1 MHLRTREFEELV
13 RQAVTALPD
22 EFLSNLDNV
31 DVLVRRW
38 PTRSQLDANGLGP
51 DETLLGL
58 YEGVPL
64 TERAGYNMVVPD
76 TITIFQG
83 PIEQMCGTPHE
94 VVQQVQETVVHEVAH
109 HFGISDAQLEAWG
122 LA

>member
-1 MHLRTREFEELV
+1 MHLRRREFEELV

-22 EFLSNLDNV
+22 EFLSNMDNV

-38 PTRSQLDANGLGP
+38 PTRSQLTANGLGQ

-58 YEGVPL
+58 YEGIPL
-64 TERAGYNMVVPD
+64 TERAGYNMAVPD

-83 PIEQMCGTPHE
+83 PIEQACQTPQE
-94 VVQQVQETVVHEVAH
+94 VVRQVQETVVHEVAH
-109 HFGISDAQLEAWG
+109 HFGISDAQLERWG
-122 LA
+122 LG